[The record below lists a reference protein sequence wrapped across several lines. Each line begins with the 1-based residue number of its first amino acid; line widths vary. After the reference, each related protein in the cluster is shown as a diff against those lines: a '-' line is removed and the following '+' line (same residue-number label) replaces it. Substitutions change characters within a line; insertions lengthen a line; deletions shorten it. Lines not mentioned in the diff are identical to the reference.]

1 MPGSFDK
8 ELVIYGGGYIL
19 PRGPLGLAAGET
31 VDRLDIWVFQDS
43 SACMGFLLA
52 PAGDTWTMQLPYN
65 RFGDAFRPGAA
76 IGMGLIVKKN
86 AAGEAIVEQWNRPI
100 NLLPDKGVKG
110 GKGHVYPSPATTPTR
125 RKRSK

>member
-1 MPGSFDK
+1 MTASFDK
-8 ELVIYGGGYIL
+8 ELTIDGNGYIL
-19 PRGPLGLAAGET
+19 PCGPLGLAAGET
-31 VDRLDIWVFQDS
+31 VERLDIWVFQDS

-52 PAGDTWTMQLPYN
+52 PAGARWTMQLPYN
-65 RFGDAFRPGAA
+65 RFGDRFQPGAA

-100 NLLPDKGVKG
+100 NLLPGKG
-110 GKGHVYPSPATTPTR
+110 GKGYVHPSSATKPTR